1 MTIKINTILKIIIMM
16 LIVVLL
22 SFIGYT
28 SVETP
33 TLSEIK
39 SLKINS
45 YQSGAFKGD
54 AEIGIENKNWYQIT
68 CKKLSFKLDYQGHT
82 FAIGSLINPTVLEK
96 KSVTN
101 MQIEFSFYLDS
112 LKDDLKE
119 FLMQDSIK
127 VTNTID
133 GKFSVLGISINET
146 QEMWIKPNDI
156 INQTLRTNFEKNE
169 TGVNDINIKAITPQ
183 KTTVEIKLNFP
194 NEFPLDINLKKL
206 NAGFYADKECKTKV
220 GDWTNEESKL
230 IPKDSVANIIGLVE
244 FDNMQSGLTGIAKVL
259 SGGLDYYFKGYTL
272 IELDSREIMIPLFQ
286 HFLVNPLNR
295 KVTILKD

>member
-1 MTIKINTILKIIIMM
+1 MKIKINTILKIIIMT

-22 SFIGYT
+22 SFIGF
-28 SVETP
+28 SSLEKP

-45 YQSGAFKGD
+45 YQSGAFTGD

-68 CKKLSFKLDYQGHT
+68 CKKLSFKLNYQGHT
-82 FAIGSLINPTVLEK
+82 FAIGSLINPTILKK
-96 KSVTN
+96 KSVSI
-101 MQIEFSFYLDS
+101 MPIEFTFYLDS
-112 LKDDLKE
+112 LKGDLKE

-127 VTNTID
+127 VTNKID

-146 QEMWIKPNDI
+146 QEIWIKPNDI

-169 TGVNDINIKAITPQ
+169 KRENDINIKAITPQ
-183 KTTVEIKLNFP
+183 KTTVEIKLNLP
-194 NEFPLDINLKKL
+194 NEFPVDINLKKL
-206 NAGFYADKECKTKV
+206 TVGFYADKECKTKV
-220 GDWTNEESKL
+220 ADWTNEENKI
-230 IPKDSVANIIGLVE
+230 IPKNSVANIIGLVE

-259 SGGLDYYFKGYTL
+259 SGELDYYFKGYTL

-286 HFLVNPLNR
+286 HFLVNPFNR

>member
-1 MTIKINTILKIIIMM
+1 MKIKINTILKIIIMT

-22 SFIGYT
+22 SFIGF
-28 SVETP
+28 SSLEKP

-45 YQSGAFKGD
+45 YQSGAFTGD

-68 CKKLSFKLDYQGHT
+68 CKKLSFKLNYQGHT
-82 FAIGSLINPTVLEK
+82 FAIGSLINPTILKK
-96 KSVTN
+96 KSVSI
-101 MQIEFSFYLDS
+101 MPIEFTFYLDS
-112 LKDDLKE
+112 LKGDLKE

-127 VTNTID
+127 VTNKID

-146 QEMWIKPNDI
+146 QEIWIKPNDI

-169 TGVNDINIKAITPQ
+169 TRKNDINIKAITPQ
-183 KTTVEIKLNFP
+183 KTTVEIKLNLP
-194 NEFPLDINLKKL
+194 NEFPVDINLKKL
-206 NAGFYADKECKTKV
+206 TVGFYADKECKTKV
-220 GDWTNEESKL
+220 ADWTNEENKI
-230 IPKDSVANIIGLVE
+230 IPKNSVANIIGLVE

-259 SGGLDYYFKGYTL
+259 SGELDYYFKGYTL